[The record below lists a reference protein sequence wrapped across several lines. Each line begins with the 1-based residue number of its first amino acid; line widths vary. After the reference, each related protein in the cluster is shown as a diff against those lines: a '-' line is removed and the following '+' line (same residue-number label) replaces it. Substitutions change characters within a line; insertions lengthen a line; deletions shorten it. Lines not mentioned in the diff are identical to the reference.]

1 MQDLLLHQ
9 WSVTVQFT
17 ASVMLAVF
25 MTSLGRTLVGDDT
38 RWWVRAFQ
46 ANVLALAV
54 AAGNLH
60 HLFPAA
66 LDPLMRGIYTGSK
79 TAFMVCLALGVLAFR
94 DGTAGR
100 FWTGG
105 RVFAIALFA
114 AILAGALSSDNGDV
128 RGWHGLL
135 LVLVTAWAA
144 FHCFRYAGN
153 ELHWLGF
160 GLAVRSMMGVI
171 QVLTHFSSRLSL
183 ELGLEGML
191 GRTQAVRSAFDSGAE
206 WLLLLGVIVAVT
218 RRSEKA
224 LRRSHAEL
232 QRTNAALVDAV
243 QRDPL
248 TGLGNR
254 RALAPLLEVAARGG
268 ATLLFFDIDHFKAVN
283 DRHGHDVGDACL
295 RRFSSALR
303 DRFADSDGLIRYAGD
318 EFVLVDARNAP
329 EILAMR
335 LESLRAE
342 LSRPAAGTP
351 AIEFSVG
358 FHRFPAGVVEM
369 AKALRE
375 ADQAMYRDKAERRA
389 HSRA

>member
-1 MQDLLLHQ
+1 MQDLVLHQ

-25 MTSLGRTLVGDDT
+25 MTSLGRSLVGEDT

-54 AAGNLH
+54 AVANLH
-60 HLFPAA
+60 DWFAPS
-66 LDPLMRGIYTGSK
+66 LDPWMRGLYTGSK
-79 TAFMVCLALGVLAFR
+79 TAFIVCLALGVVAFR
-94 DGTAGR
+94 HGSVGR
-100 FWTGG
+100 FWSGG
-105 RVFAIALFA
+105 RVVAIALVA
-114 AILAGALSSDNGDV
+114 AMLAGALSSDNGDV

-144 FHCFRYAGN
+144 FQCFRSAGN
-153 ELHWLGF
+153 ALHWLGF
-160 GLAVRSMMGVI
+160 GLALRSALGVI
-171 QVLTHFSSRLSL
+171 QVLTHFSSNLSS
-183 ELGLEGML
+183 ELGLDAL
-191 GRTQAVRSAFDSGAE
+191 VGRTQAVRSAFDSGAE
-206 WLLLLGVIVAVT
+206 WLVLLGVVVAVT

-224 LRRSHAEL
+224 LRHSHAEL

-254 RALAPLLEVAARGG
+254 RAFAPLLEVAGRDG
-268 ATLLFFDIDHFKAVN
+268 ATLLFFDLDDFKSVN

-295 RRFSSALR
+295 RRFAAALR
-303 DRFADSDGLIRYAGD
+303 DRFADADGVIRYAGD
-318 EFVLVDARNAP
+318 EFILVDARNAP

-342 LSRPAAGTP
+342 LSRPFAGTP
-351 AIEFSVG
+351 PIPFSVG
-358 FHRFPAGVVEM
+358 VHRFAGGVDAARV
-369 AKALRE
+369 LRE
-375 ADQAMYRDKAERRA
+375 ADQAMYRNKADRRA
-389 HSRA
+389 NPRA

>member
-25 MTSLGRTLVGDDT
+25 MTSLGRTLAGDDT

-46 ANVLALAV
+46 ANVLALGV

-60 HLFPAA
+60 DLFDPS
-66 LDPLMRGIYTGSK
+66 LDALMRGIYTGSK
-79 TAFMVCLALGVLAFR
+79 TAFIVCLALGVLAFR
-94 DGTAGR
+94 QGSAGR

-105 RVFAIALFA
+105 RVVAIALLA
-114 AILAGALSSDNGDV
+114 AVLAGTLSSDNGDV

-144 FHCFRYAGN
+144 VHCFRYPGN

-160 GLAVRSMMGVI
+160 GLVIRSALGVI

-183 ELGLEGML
+183 DLGLESL
-191 GRTQAVRSAFDSGAE
+191 VGRTQAVRSAFDSGAE
-206 WLLLLGVIVAVT
+206 WLVLLGVVVAVT

-224 LRRSHAEL
+224 LRQSHAEL

-254 RALAPLLEVAARGG
+254 RALAPLLEVAGRGG
-268 ATLLFFDIDHFKAVN
+268 ATLLFFDLDHFKAVN

-295 RRFSSALR
+295 RRFSAALR
-303 DRFADSDGLIRYAGD
+303 DRFADADGVIRYAGD

-329 EILAMR
+329 DLLAKR

-342 LSRPAAGTP
+342 LSRPFAGTP

-358 FHRFPAGVVEM
+358 IHRFPSGVTDM
-369 AKALRE
+369 AQALRQ
-375 ADQAMYRDKAERRA
+375 ADQAMYRNKADRRA
-389 HSRA
+389 NPRA

>member
-25 MTSLGRTLVGDDT
+25 MTSLGRTLAGDDT

-46 ANVLALAV
+46 ANALALAV

-60 HLFPAA
+60 ELFDPS
-66 LDPLMRGIYTGSK
+66 LDPWMRGIYTGSK
-79 TAFMVCLALGVLAFR
+79 TAFIVCLALGVLAFR
-94 DGTAGR
+94 DGSAGR
-100 FWTGG
+100 FWTGR
-105 RVFAIALFA
+105 RVVAIALFA
-114 AILAGALSSDNGDV
+114 AVLGGALSSDNGDV

-144 FHCFRYAGN
+144 FHCFRYPGD

-160 GLAVRSMMGVI
+160 GLVVRSTLGLI
-171 QVLTHFSSRLSL
+171 QMLMHFSSSVSL
-183 ELGLEGML
+183 ELGLEDL
-191 GRTQAVRSAFDSGAE
+191 VGRTQAVRSAFDSGAE
-206 WLLLLGVIVAVT
+206 WLVLLGVVVAVT

-224 LRRSHAEL
+224 LRRSHEEL

-254 RALAPLLEVAARGG
+254 RALAPLLEVAGRDG
-268 ATLLFFDIDHFKAVN
+268 ATLLFFDLDDFKAVN

-295 RRFSSALR
+295 RRFSAALR
-303 DRFADSDGLIRYAGD
+303 DRFADADGVIRYAGD

-329 EILAMR
+329 DILAMR

-342 LSRPAAGTP
+342 LSRPFAGTP
-351 AIEFSVG
+351 AIPFSVG
-358 FHRFPAGVVEM
+358 IHRFPAGVTDV
-369 AKALRE
+369 ARALRE
-375 ADQAMYRDKAERRA
+375 ADQAMYRDKADRRA
-389 HSRA
+389 NPRA